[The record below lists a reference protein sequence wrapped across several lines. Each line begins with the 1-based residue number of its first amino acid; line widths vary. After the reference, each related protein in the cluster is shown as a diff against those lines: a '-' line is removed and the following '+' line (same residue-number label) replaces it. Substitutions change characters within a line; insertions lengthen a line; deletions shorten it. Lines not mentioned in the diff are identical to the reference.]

1 MKKNIRHIDIHN
13 MVDHWYE
20 LYSHPKEEN
29 NSTVCDV
36 ERQESEKGHTGK
48 LFANKS
54 NL

>member
-1 MKKNIRHIDIHN
+1 MTQNDMHN

-20 LYSHPKEEN
+20 LYSHPKEN
-29 NSTVCDV
+29 NYSTVCDV
-36 ERQESEKGHTGK
+36 ERQESAKGHTGK